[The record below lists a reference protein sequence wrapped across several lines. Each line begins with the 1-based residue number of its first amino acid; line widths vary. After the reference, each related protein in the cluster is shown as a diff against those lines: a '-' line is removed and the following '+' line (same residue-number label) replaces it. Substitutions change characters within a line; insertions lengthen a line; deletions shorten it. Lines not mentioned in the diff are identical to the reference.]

1 MKISLSIEIIPFGEQ
16 ADLIINGRHYNLNP
30 HTIKQPEDLN
40 TLLAGEPEYVR
51 IAVVGMLYEACS

>member
-16 ADLIINGRHYNLNP
+16 ADLIINGRHYVLSP
-30 HTIKQPEDLN
+30 DTVKQPEDLN